1 MNLLAEFIKYL
12 YEHIGDAYVWGAQ
25 GQKLSGMTEQNL
37 IKWVRGHETS
47 TVNADRALR
56 FIANST
62 KNPLYAFD
70 CSGLIMYFF
79 QNLKG
84 LSKDES
90 SKGLYAKSKKIS
102 KSQLRQGD
110 FVFRH
115 NGLKIY
121 HIGVYVGDG
130 LVIESMGRDAGVVC
144 RNIDASGKSYWN
156 RFGRHPFLAKY
167 IESESEDIEPTP
179 YIAKCLGETVNVR
192 TGRGTQYEKIGTVR
206 KNDILLALPKKE
218 EWHEIACCIDG
229 KLVTGYM
236 SAKYVGK

>member
-79 QNLKG
+79 QNF
-84 LSKDES
+84 S
-90 SKGLYAKSKKIS
+90 S
-102 KSQLRQGD
+102 
-110 FVFRH
+110 H
-115 NGLKIY
+115 NHMIF
-121 HIGVYVGDG
+121 HDG
-130 LVIESMGRDAGVVC
+130 TLFIC
-144 RNIDASGKSYWN
+144 
-156 RFGRHPFLAKY
+156 
-167 IESESEDIEPTP
+167 
-179 YIAKCLGETVNVR
+179 KCAFSNL
-192 TGRGTQYEKIGTVR
+192 
-206 KNDILLALPKKE
+206 
-218 EWHEIACCIDG
+218 
-229 KLVTGYM
+229 
-236 SAKYVGK
+236 

>member
-84 LSKDES
+84 MSKDES
-90 SKGLYAKSKKIS
+90 CKDLYAKSK
-102 KSQLRQGD
+102 
-110 FVFRH
+110 
-115 NGLKIY
+115 
-121 HIGVYVGDG
+121 
-130 LVIESMGRDAGVVC
+130 
-144 RNIDASGKSYWN
+144 
-156 RFGRHPFLAKY
+156 
-167 IESESEDIEPTP
+167 
-179 YIAKCLGETVNVR
+179 
-192 TGRGTQYEKIGTVR
+192 
-206 KNDILLALPKKE
+206 
-218 EWHEIACCIDG
+218 
-229 KLVTGYM
+229 
-236 SAKYVGK
+236 

>member
-79 QNLKG
+79 QNLRVCQKT
-84 LSKDES
+84 
-90 SKGLYAKSKKIS
+90 
-102 KSQLRQGD
+102 
-110 FVFRH
+110 
-115 NGLKIY
+115 NPLK
-121 HIGVYVGDG
+121 
-130 LVIESMGRDAGVVC
+130 VC
-144 RNIDASGKSYWN
+144 MQKVKR
-156 RFGRHPFLAKY
+156 LAK
-167 IESESEDIEPTP
+167 
-179 YIAKCLGETVNVR
+179 AN
-192 TGRGTQYEKIGTVR
+192 
-206 KNDILLALPKKE
+206 
-218 EWHEIACCIDG
+218 
-229 KLVTGYM
+229 
-236 SAKYVGK
+236 